1 MTFRAGLLYIKLSY
15 MQRTQFAFNLHVPVH
30 RFMDTYAQPQLFLL
44 AVSFVVPLRIWLSLD
59 LYHKAV
65 VIVCF

>member
-1 MTFRAGLLYIKLSY
+1 
-15 MQRTQFAFNLHVPVH
+15 MQRTQFAFNLHVPVQK
-30 RFMDTYAQPQLFLL
+30 FMDTYAQPQLFLL